1 LTAAV
6 AQRVLVTAAASGIG
20 RAIAEAFLDVG
31 ARVCIC
37 DLDPAA
43 LARALQDDARLF
55 GVRADI
61 SRPED
66 VNDLVSAADQSMGGI
81 DVLVNN
87 AGIAGPTASMH
98 DVPYAEWRQTFDV
111 NVHGAFLMLQRVIP
125 QMRRRRSGCV
135 VNIST
140 TSTRTGLPGRTAY
153 VASKWALEGLTLNLA
168 RELGP
173 DNIRVNAVR
182 PGFMDT
188 PRMREIIR
196 RTAAERRVTIEAA
209 EQELLG
215 FISMRTKITPR
226 EVGEMCVFLASA
238 AARHVTGQIV
248 AVDGNAE
255 WEG

>member
-1 LTAAV
+1 MNTAV

-20 RAIAEAFLDVG
+20 RAIAEAFLDAG

-37 DLDPAA
+37 DVDTAA
-43 LARALQDDARLF
+43 LARALQEDARLL

-61 SRPED
+61 SLPDD
-66 VNDLVSAADQSMGGI
+66 VNDLVTAADQRMGGI

-87 AGIAGPTASMH
+87 AGIAGPTAPLQ
-98 DVPYAEWRQTFDV
+98 DVPYGEWRHTFDV
-111 NVHGAFLMLQRVIP
+111 NVHGTFLMLQGVIP
-125 QMRRRRSGCV
+125 QMRRRRSGCI

-140 TSTRTGLPGRTAY
+140 TSTRTGLPGRTPY

-173 DNIRVNAVR
+173 DNIRVNAIR

-188 PRMREIIR
+188 PRMRDIIR
-196 RTAAERRVTIEAA
+196 RTADERSVTIAAA
-209 EQELLG
+209 EQQLLG
-215 FISMRTKITPR
+215 FISMRSKITPL
-226 EVGEMCVFLASA
+226 EVGEMCVFLASH
-238 AARHVTGQIV
+238 AARHVTGQVI